1 MKNLLKTRKIDPAF
15 AQSFLAEHGT
25 HITVAQATD
34 MLVLLE
40 KLSKLALEAVL
51 AHSPHQEGSPSGAMV
66 KP

>member
-1 MKNLLKTRKIDPAF
+1 MEKLLKARKIDPKF
-15 AQSFLAEHGT
+15 AQAFLAEYGT
-25 HITVAQATD
+25 QITVEQASS

-51 AHSPHQEGSPSGAMV
+51 AQPPHQERSPSGAMV